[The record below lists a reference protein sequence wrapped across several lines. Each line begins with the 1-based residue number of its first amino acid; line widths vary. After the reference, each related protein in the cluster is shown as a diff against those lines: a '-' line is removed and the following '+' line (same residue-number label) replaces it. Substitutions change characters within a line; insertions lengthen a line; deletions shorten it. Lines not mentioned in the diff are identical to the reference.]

1 MAVMKE
7 FEVRFTDWQEK
18 DYYTIKIEQKSIY
31 KWQLTSNIWGEELI
45 DVDYHSPDYSAK
57 KIKDKLTETLFNFD
71 LKGYNIHWADT
82 AGFVLFHLIALSE
95 ERLTLEVVKNK
106 FEKWSKVIVA
116 YNKIIKQEA
125 IY

>member
-1 MAVMKE
+1 MY
-7 FEVRFTDWQEK
+7 R
-18 DYYTIKIEQKSIY
+18 
-31 KWQLTSNIWGEELI
+31 WQLSSNIWGEELI
-45 DVDYHSPDYSAK
+45 NVDYQSPDYSAK
-57 KIKDKLTETLFNFD
+57 AIKDKLTETFFNFN